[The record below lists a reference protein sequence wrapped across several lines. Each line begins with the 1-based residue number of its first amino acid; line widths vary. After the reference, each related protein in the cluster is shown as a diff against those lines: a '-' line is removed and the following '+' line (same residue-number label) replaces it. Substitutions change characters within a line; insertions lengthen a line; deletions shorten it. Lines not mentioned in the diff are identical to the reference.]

1 MSRQFSKS
9 KKPVCLKNR
18 YSKFWLLIFF
28 SNIDLKKRVTIS
40 VKKQATIDSIY
51 CSLLPLFHLLVFRL
65 FLRLNVFVVC
75 LIFVFCLW
83 GSGVWIHFLFQCS
96 LQIPHHLYNRYLFD
110 TDSTKARSFQY
121 VGTTHIEYKDC
132 GQNNLDPP
140 DILLKS

>member
-65 FLRLNVFVVC
+65 FLSLNVFVVC
-75 LIFVFCLW
+75 LFFVFGAAGYGFTFYFSAPCK
-83 GSGVWIHFLFQCS
+83 FLTIYTIATY
-96 LQIPHHLYNRYLFD
+96 LIPTPQRQDRFNMW
-110 TDSTKARSFQY
+110 
-121 VGTTHIEYKDC
+121 VPHI
-132 GQNNLDPP
+132 
-140 DILLKS
+140 

>member
-96 LQIPHHLYNRYLFD
+96 LQIPHHLYNRATYLIPTPQRQDRFNMW
-110 TDSTKARSFQY
+110 
-121 VGTTHIEYKDC
+121 VPHI
-132 GQNNLDPP
+132 
-140 DILLKS
+140 